1 MAVKWR
7 RAGLTLIETVIAASL
22 MVLVLMSSLSILQA
36 GLKWWQR
43 GWDRMDAQQ
52 NARVALMQMTRE
64 IQAAKE
70 IISGSDAGTLII
82 ADAAGNQYKYLL
94 TGDNLQRAV
103 KKKGSL
109 SFSGY
114 NLLAYGVQTLEFFY
128 DHPEAPENSKTVTI
142 HLVTR
147 DAEGRDFDVTT
158 AAALRLRVMNPGG

>member
-1 MAVKWR
+1 VAVKWR
-7 RAGLTLIETVIAASL
+7 QAGLTLIETVIAASL
-22 MVLVLMSSLSILQA
+22 MVLVLMASLSILQA

-94 TGDNLQRAV
+94 SGDNLQRAV

-147 DAEGRDFDVTT
+147 DAGGRDFDVTT
-158 AAALRLRVMNPGG
+158 AVALRLRVMNPGG

>member
-1 MAVKWR
+1 MNWQ
-7 RAGLTLIETVIAASL
+7 RAGLTLIETVISATL
-22 MVLVLMSSLSILQA
+22 VVLVLMASLSTLEA

-70 IISGSDAGTLII
+70 IVSGSGTGTLII

-94 TGDNLQRAV
+94 SGENLQRAV
-103 KKKGSL
+103 KNKGSS

-114 NLLAYGVQTLEFFY
+114 NLLAYGVKTLEFFY
-128 DHPEAPENSKTVTI
+128 DHPQAPEQSKIVTI

-147 DAEGRDFDVTT
+147 GDSGRDFEVTT
-158 AAALRLRVMNPGG
+158 AAALRLKLLNPGG

>member
-1 MAVKWR
+1 VAVRWR
-7 RAGLTLIETVIAASL
+7 RAGFTLIETVIAASL
-22 MVLVLMSSLSILQA
+22 MVLVLMASLSILQA

-52 NARVALMQMTRE
+52 NARVALAYMARE

-70 IISGSDAGTLII
+70 IVSGSDARTLII

-94 TGDNLQRAV
+94 AGDNLQRAV
-103 KKKGSL
+103 KNKGSL

-114 NLLAYGVQTLEFFY
+114 NLLAYGVQVLEFSY
-128 DHPEAPENSKTVTI
+128 DQPGAPEESKVVTI

-147 DAEGRDFDVTT
+147 DARGRDFAVTT
-158 AAALRLRVMNPGG
+158 AAALRLRVLNSGS

>member
-1 MAVKWR
+1 MKWR

>member
-1 MAVKWR
+1 MKWR

-22 MVLVLMSSLSILQA
+22 MILVLMASLSILQA

-94 TGDNLQRAV
+94 SGDNLQRAV

-128 DHPEAPENSKTVTI
+128 DRPEAPENSKTVTI

-158 AAALRLRVMNPGG
+158 AVALRLRVMNPGG